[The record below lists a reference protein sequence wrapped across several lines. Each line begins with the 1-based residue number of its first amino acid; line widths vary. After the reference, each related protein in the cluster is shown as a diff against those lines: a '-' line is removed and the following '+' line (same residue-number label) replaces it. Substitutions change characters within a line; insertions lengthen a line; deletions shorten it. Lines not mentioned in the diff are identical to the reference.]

1 MNETH
6 KVWVVTREINEYN
19 QKYAETI
26 IKRPS
31 LYEALEVHGA
41 REYFNDNETR
51 AYCEIDDKDPDFYSV
66 YIRYHDSPEVECIGD
81 FASPIDANH
90 YAKEISEKYGLNW
103 TINSYPPHELFRP
116 FSGRLACS

>member
-31 LYEALEVHGA
+31 LYEALEVHGVKDS
-41 REYFNDNETR
+41 YDETH
-51 AYCEIDDKDPDFYSV
+51 CEIDDENPQFYSV

-116 FSGRLACS
+116 FSGRLKCS

>member
-1 MNETH
+1 LTNTGGYSILEESAM
-6 KVWVVTREINEYN
+6 N

-41 REYFNDNETR
+41 REYFSDNETR

-81 FASPIDANH
+81 FASPIDANN

-103 TINSYPPHELFRP
+103 TINSYPPHE
-116 FSGRLACS
+116 

>member
-1 MNETH
+1 LGFIE
-6 KVWVVTREINEYN
+6 RQLEIEESAMN

-31 LYEALEVHGA
+31 LYEALEVHGV
-41 REYFNDNETR
+41 DETH
-51 AYCEIDDKDPDFYSV
+51 CEIDDENPQFYSV

-81 FASPIDANH
+81 FDSPIDANN
-90 YAKEISEKYGLNW
+90 YASEISEKYGLNW

-116 FSGRLACS
+116 SSVRFEV